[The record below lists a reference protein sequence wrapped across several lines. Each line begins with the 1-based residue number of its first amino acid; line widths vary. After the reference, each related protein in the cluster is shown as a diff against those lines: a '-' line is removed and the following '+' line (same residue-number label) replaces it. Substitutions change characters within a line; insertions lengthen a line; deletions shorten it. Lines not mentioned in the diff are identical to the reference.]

1 MAESG
6 QPAGVAV
13 DRGVM
18 APVPER
24 EFECLGDPAI
34 CDNPRGCGC
43 APTPERTYTRAEL
56 LTALAAERHACSI
69 VVWMTLMEALEP
81 DADDKGLDGWMR
93 EAERRVKNRQY
104 ENDAMELGRELYAE
118 AQDAVGRLSA
128 RVQELEAAEE
138 GAKEAFGVV
147 VQEKHDAMTECGRLR
162 TLLDAAYSSEARL
175 RRKLTAIHQIAGEL
189 AKD

>member
-1 MAESG
+1 MSQSD

-24 EFECLGDPAI
+24 
-34 CDNPRGCGC
+34 
-43 APTPERTYTRAEL
+43 TYTRADL

-93 EAERRVKNRQY
+93 EAEQRVKNRQY
-104 ENDAMELGRELYAE
+104 EHDAMELGRELYAD

-128 RVQELEAAEE
+128 RVRELEAVEE
-138 GAKEAFGVV
+138 GAAEAFGVV
-147 VQEKHDAMTECGRLR
+147 VQEKRDLEAERSRLR
-162 TLLDAAYSSEARL
+162 ELLDSAHAQIRRMARDK
-175 RRKLTAIHQIAGEL
+175 REV
-189 AKD
+189 

>member
-1 MAESG
+1 MSQSD

-24 EFECLGDPAI
+24 
-34 CDNPRGCGC
+34 
-43 APTPERTYTRAEL
+43 TYTRADL

-93 EAERRVKNRQY
+93 EAERRVK
-104 ENDAMELGRELYAE
+104 LGPN
-118 AQDAVGRLSA
+118 VG
-128 RVQELEAAEE
+128 
-138 GAKEAFGVV
+138 
-147 VQEKHDAMTECGRLR
+147 DN
-162 TLLDAAYSSEARL
+162 
-175 RRKLTAIHQIAGEL
+175 LTARRSRVGQVDWPVRQHCDNGEGIE
-189 AKD
+189 